1 MMTLKKVLCFEGN
14 MLLLL
19 IIDSCTVSL
28 IRGSAYSWTR
38 FITHFPHWTITML
51 HRGVDWLLDEADA
64 TFLLIAL
71 TADLNSNN
79 INIPTIS
86 IIQVYTK

>member
-1 MMTLKKVLCFEGN
+1 MH
-14 MLLLL
+14 LLL
-19 IIDSCTVSL
+19 IIDSVAVSL

-51 HRGVDWLLDEADA
+51 HCSVDWLLDEADA

-71 TADLNSNN
+71 TADLNINN